1 MDQTVSIT
9 RCSIGRNIAGKLWF
23 LASQNLKL
31 QVTIAILKKI
41 MSEKNKGEG
50 RDKKIP
56 FESFQSGILEKKER
70 KVKQLHPY
78 SASCLIQFQPDPGW
92 H

>member
-56 FESFQSGILEKKER
+56 FESFQSGLVEKNER
-70 KVKQLHPY
+70 KVKKFHPY

-92 H
+92 P